1 MIDVNEAG
9 VQFREPKLIERVK
22 LAWRVFLHIFRP
34 GIYHDIHRE
43 IDQYGRI
50 VIAGWIR
57 KPGDVEY
64 KYHYVTYDGKTAPSA
79 YVEGVILQEVSKVQP
94 KRVGR
99 VIQIEQS

>member
-1 MIDVNEAG
+1 MVEVNEAG
-9 VQFREPKLIERVK
+9 VQFKEPSWRQRVK
-22 LAWRVFLHIFRP
+22 LAWRVFLYVFRP

-50 VIAGWIR
+50 VVSGWIR

-64 KYHYVTYDGKTAPSA
+64 KYHYVSYDGKAVPSA
-79 YVEGVILQEVSKVQP
+79 YVNGIILQEVPKDQP
-94 KRVGR
+94 KRIGR